1 MSRDVHI
8 SERAAG
14 LTAYYFA
21 GKLAEIRR
29 RMAEGQDIIN
39 LGVGSPD
46 LAPAGGVVDAVRRGA
61 GEEGGFRYQPYRGIP
76 ALTAAMADHL
86 RRDFGVE
93 LPVEGIVPLL
103 GSKEACGFLS
113 LTHLNPGDAAL
124 VPDPGYPTYTSAT
137 RSPAVTPCPTP

>member
-1 MSRDVHI
+1 MNHDVHI

-46 LAPAGGVVDAVRRGA
+46 LTPADGVIDGKVDASINVHKT
-61 GEEGGFRYQPYRGIP
+61 
-76 ALTAAMADHL
+76 LM
-86 RRDFGVE
+86 
-93 LPVEGIVPLL
+93 
-103 GSKEACGFLS
+103 
-113 LTHLNPGDAAL
+113 GDR
-124 VPDPGYPTYTSAT
+124 TM
-137 RSPAVTPCPTP
+137 